1 MKRLRWMVLVAVVLL
16 AIASLSF
23 NAPRTFELV
32 DTTGAALDPI
42 YMAYS
47 YIGSRPNFV
56 HSVTY
61 QAKPLALA
69 RSDGAGRVT
78 IPMAFH
84 AHLPFHMQTNPRLLI
99 ELLYVPLSHNALSHL
114 DEGAPSRKDVF
125 EIDVA
130 GRRAKIFNLA
140 EDPQLWADTLQ
151 NLSSLIH
158 RLVSPPPGEPP
169 LREADPETASLTR
182 ELIGHFRQ
190 EYEAFLARYR
200 DVERPFPEMP
210 EYARGSTADEQRQWK
225 ASIEASLAREPL
237 WGQLIPRLFE
247 DDLQSFSKWE
257 ASSR

>member
-1 MKRLRWMVLVAVVLL
+1 MVLVVVVLL

-32 DTTGAALDPI
+32 DTTGAPLDPI

-84 AHLPFHMQTNPRLLI
+84 VHLPFPIQTNPRLFI
-99 ELLYVPLSHNALSHL
+99 ELVYVPLSHNALSHL
-114 DEGAPSRKDVF
+114 NEGAPSRNDVF
-125 EIDVA
+125 QIEVA
-130 GRRAKIFNLA
+130 GRRAKISDLA
-140 EDPQLWADTLQ
+140 ENPPLWEETLQ
-151 NLSSLIH
+151 KLSSLIH
-158 RLVSPPPGEPP
+158 RLVSQRPGEPP
-169 LREADPETASLTR
+169 LHEADPETAALTR
-182 ELIGHFRQ
+182 ELIGHFRE

-210 EYARGSTADEQRQWK
+210 AYARGSTAEERRQWK

-247 DDLQSFSKWE
+247 DDLRFFSKWE
-257 ASSR
+257 TASR